1 MNERLKKLR
10 KTLDL
15 TQQEFADKLGSTRDN
30 IGGYETGRRNPS
42 VAVISLICT
51 KFNVNE
57 TWLKTGEGNMFNNST
72 SSDLP
77 LNSDICERFLK
88 IRINLNMK
96 QCDFAKEIKT
106 TQGHVSDIENKRK
119 GVSDRIIEILR
130 LKFSINETWLRTGE
144 GEMFNTLSAR
154 LKTLRNTLS
163 LTQQEFADR
172 LNVPRNTIGGY
183 EVGKSNPSD
192 AAVNNICITF
202 NINENWLRTGE
213 GEMFSEPFNNSS
225 IGERIKLLRKEL
237 NMTQQKFAE
246 GIHIKRSTIATYESN
261 RNEPIDAVVSLIC
274 MQYNVNER
282 WLRTGDGE
290 MFSESFGNSNI
301 SERIRILRK
310 KLDMTQ
316 QEFAEQLG
324 VKRNT
329 VGQWECGINA
339 LTKQVIISICRNF
352 DVNEC
357 WLRTGTGEIFV
368 HQTDDE
374 QLASFIVKIL
384 ANKSTS
390 FKRKFIS
397 MLSVLDESDWDVL
410 EKMVTLLK
418 KED

>member
-144 GEMFNTLSAR
+144 GEMF
-154 LKTLRNTLS
+154 
-163 LTQQEFADR
+163 
-172 LNVPRNTIGGY
+172 
-183 EVGKSNPSD
+183 
-192 AAVNNICITF
+192 
-202 NINENWLRTGE
+202 
-213 GEMFSEPFNNSS
+213 
-225 IGERIKLLRKEL
+225 
-237 NMTQQKFAE
+237 
-246 GIHIKRSTIATYESN
+246 
-261 RNEPIDAVVSLIC
+261 
-274 MQYNVNER
+274 
-282 WLRTGDGE
+282 
-290 MFSESFGNSNI
+290 SESFGSSNI
-301 SERIRILRK
+301 SERLRILRK

-316 QEFAEQLG
+316 QEFADKIG
-324 VKRNT
+324 SKRNT
-329 VGQWECGINA
+329 IAKYETNTNIPSTA
-339 LTKQVIISICRNF
+339 VISLICREFNV
-352 DVNEC
+352 DEC

-397 MLSVLDESDWDVL
+397 MLSALDESDWDVL
-410 EKMVTLLK
+410 EKMVALLK